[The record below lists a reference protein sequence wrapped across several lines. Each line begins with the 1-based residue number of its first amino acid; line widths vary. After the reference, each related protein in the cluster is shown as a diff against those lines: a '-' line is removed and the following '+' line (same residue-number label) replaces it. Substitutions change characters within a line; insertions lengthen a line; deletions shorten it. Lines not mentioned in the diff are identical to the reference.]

1 MMMKKTFSK
10 VLAVVAVGLLGLSTA
25 FAQTGQPFSAILT
38 LDTNGNG
45 KIDKVVLINSGSV
58 GSSFQAGTAP
68 NYDGFSVAG
77 YTFSDAAPTF
87 GDFEGDVAT
96 MPYADALRSAGVTG
110 LSIAGAGYQD
120 VFLSVTEKAT
130 FDGDAKPQVTY
141 NANTGQLA
149 MIGGGTKVGQIET
162 FTLEEQDGVFVSF
175 ASACTGDADAD
186 GRIDQVKIKLNGPI
200 ATTGF
205 AGSAFADMTAAP
217 APAHS
222 VTGGGIANDAGVG
235 VITLN
240 INEAYPQAWT
250 GEALTMVYTAGN
262 ITDQGGLR
270 LLNNFRAPLSTATN
284 FAVADCVAPFVTS
297 AETNDTNVAGGTAG
311 VTHIAGSPNMQGNGK
326 IDTYTV
332 TYSEVVTLPALADFK
347 AATSISDAFYG
358 AYTVASF
365 GASTLESGPHAN
377 LANRYTKS
385 VLNLTEKSTPDTDST
400 PSFTYTNQATASKRI
415 VDAVSLELAKGGN
428 TEASSTASS
437 VTFPGDDDAP
447 PAIVDI
453 CALDT
458 NKDGYIDAL
467 EFLYSEK
474 LGNNLGLYLNA
485 KASAAAARTDEAT
498 KGNAKWS
505 QNNFLVR
512 TNDGTNP
519 IAIDHAYTQARP
531 DDRTIRVFLT
541 GFDKSVLTDVAGTNL
556 GYTKAD
562 ATGEAA
568 TYHTDYMP
576 QSRYLADGNSED
588 IGDRDPVQTN
598 QAVPDG
604 FPAPGRELWLRNA
617 TDKAAPVAMYAG
629 TVDQNAN
636 GKLDGYYIIFSEPVD
651 GATVGA
657 QGTVTPAFS
666 VDGYGTVSVNVDHPK
681 DANDNDNVVF
691 VSFAEGSN
699 YDTGA
704 IPAINSGS
712 SINLD
717 LLLTMVDSPDLPQR
731 GGQVRVKYDGSAPM
745 TIEGTF
751 SNLATS
757 FTKLMLEDA
766 ANAANNKDI
775 TSAVTGVA
783 AVNGRGGSIF
793 ATVPVD
799 AALKT
804 ALQNGTVS
812 LKVYGTGTPA
822 PVELSV
828 ALTGTNIKDF
838 AGNAMVSVSDAM
850 NNTLNHKSGTPAVL
864 DRLFDDAE
872 PVLVR
877 AVGQVGFKRIR
888 VTFSE
893 TVKEVGAAEGN
904 FTYTNDGTPP
914 GTPTP
919 THASAYGGGAIA
931 FTAGSTSFTIEN
943 ATNNNLIKYDVL
955 GDVLGI
961 VRANITVN
969 NNYVSDMAG
978 TTAVSGRSATVTIAN
993 TLNIPNLPTDRYG
1006 ATPTV
1011 AKASGVAVVTAMQI
1025 TGAGQGGN
1033 PIWGTAA
1040 SSNDRKGNITNGVDI
1055 SINDPDAP
1063 KVVASW
1069 TLDRNSDGKVDLI
1082 LVKLDEEIDDNTV
1095 DASKFTVAG
1104 YTVNSFIKPATAGG
1118 ANDPRTY
1125 YWSNGA
1131 ENTATTMNQVDQL
1144 QDEWIALNVEK
1155 TGGAA
1160 EGDTDAKPQVTNAA
1174 GAVSD
1179 FNSNQIAANS
1189 TGVASM
1195 DYAGPA
1201 IVSANIIGPNTFVVN
1216 FSENVSGIDNGDILF
1231 DMNNT
1236 NSLPAPANI
1245 IAVNVT
1251 ARAVTYTTYPINLF
1265 MLAPSNNLKVS
1276 LSSINKIKDLN
1287 GTARFNLQNG
1297 AGAAPT
1303 ATLNGPNAGKVQAGD
1318 LVRTVSPITAC
1329 GATGPALVAGTNGAV
1344 VSGEICRSTNDPFH
1358 PSYQFGA
1365 TKVARYEIYMTKG
1378 GVTTL
1383 VAQFAPPST
1392 GSNSTTGTDKFA
1404 VTFAVAPTSGTVT
1417 FGVAVVGENM
1427 TKDDGVRE
1435 AGNNYT
1441 LATGAASNMVA
1452 WGTVNMTDD
1461 VPPANVGKDLSIVD
1475 GDAGK
1480 QLVASFTSSDHG
1492 RFETYGPAF
1501 GTSVGNTVTVYKVT
1515 EYKVYDA
1522 AGTLVA
1528 TVPVTQAIVK
1538 DGKVSITFEAPAFG
1552 DGNYTVKA
1560 SDGINVSE
1568 ASNAAAGLAIGGT
1581 VPGDANGDGKV
1592 NVQDLAVFAQ
1602 TYGATAGAGNYTK
1615 SFDFDNNGSIGLAD
1629 YARFAK
1635 LFGTGAA
1642 LGKTEQLPATSAK
1655 LSVEVKGNLAYVRAN
1670 GLANVQGFQ
1679 FDIAVDG
1686 GEVVKVQ
1693 DGAAFKGNSLSV
1705 ASGNTYAVASTAGA
1719 VENGVIAVIELSA
1732 KAKSV
1737 KLSDI
1742 IVVEARAAKGAD
1754 EVTGVGIPS
1763 EFALDQNYPN
1773 PFNPTTAIRFSLPE
1787 NANVKLQIFDMTG
1800 RLVKTMVAGQVEA
1813 GVHTM
1818 TWNATDNAGAPV
1830 ASGVYLY
1837 RIQAG
1842 NFVKVNKMTLLK

>member
-10 VLAVVAVGLLGLSTA
+10 VLAVVAVGLLSISAA
-25 FAQTGQPFSAILT
+25 FAQTGQPFSAIVT

-45 KIDKVVLINSGSV
+45 KIDKVVLLNSGSV
-58 GSSFQAGTAP
+58 GSSFQPGTVP
-68 NYDGFSVAG
+68 NYDGFTVAG

-87 GDFEGDVAT
+87 GDFEGDAAT
-96 MPYADALRSAGVTG
+96 MAYADALRSASVTG
-110 LSIAGAGYQD
+110 ISIAAAGYQD
-120 VFLSVTEKAT
+120 VFLSVTEKAS
-130 FDGDAKPQVTY
+130 FDGDTKPQVTY

-149 MIGGGTKVGQIET
+149 MVGGGTKVGQIET
-162 FTLEEQDGVFVSF
+162 FTLDEQDGVFVSF

-200 ATTGF
+200 ATSGF
-205 AGSAFADMTAAP
+205 AAGAFGDVTAAP
-217 APAHS
+217 APAHTVS
-222 VTGGGIANDAGVG
+222 GGGITNEGGVG

-240 INEAYPQAWT
+240 INEVYAQAWT
-250 GEALTMVYTAGN
+250 GEALTMTYTPGN
-262 ITDQGGLR
+262 VSDQGGLR
-270 LLNNFRAPLSTATN
+270 LLSNFRAPLSTATN

-311 VTHIAGSPNMQGNGK
+311 ATHIAGTPNVQGNGK

-332 TYSEVVTLPALADFK
+332 TYSEAVTLPALADFK
-347 AATSISDAFYG
+347 VATSISDSFYG
-358 AYTVASF
+358 AYTVASY

-385 VLNLTEKSTPDTDST
+385 VLNLTEKTTPDTDAW
-400 PSFTYTNQATASKRI
+400 PNFTYTTGQATTPVNKQIR
-415 VDAVSLELAKGGN
+415 DAVGIELAKGGN
-428 TEASSTASS
+428 TEATSTASS

-447 PAIVDI
+447 PAIIDI

-458 NKDGYIDAL
+458 NKDGYIDAV
-467 EFLYSEK
+467 EFVYSEK
-474 LGNNLGLYLNA
+474 LGNNLGLYLDA

-512 TNDGTNP
+512 TNDGVNP
-519 IAIDHAYTQARP
+519 IVIDHAFTQARP
-531 DDRTIRVFLT
+531 DDRKVRVYLS
-541 GFDKSVLTDVAGTNL
+541 GFDKSVLTNAAGTNL
-556 GYTKAD
+556 GYAKAD

-604 FPAPGRELWLRNA
+604 FPAAGRELWLRNA

-691 VSFAEGSN
+691 VSFAEGSSF
-699 YDTGA
+699 DTGA
-704 IPAINSGS
+704 IPTITSGS
-712 SINLD
+712 AINLD
-717 LLLTMVDSPDLPQR
+717 LLLTMIDTPDLPQR
-731 GGQVRVKYDGSAPM
+731 GGQVRVKYDGNAPM

-751 SNLATS
+751 SNLASS
-757 FTKLMLEDA
+757 FTKLMLEDS
-766 ANAANNKDI
+766 ANSANNKDI
-775 TSAVTGVA
+775 STSVTGVA

-812 LKVYGTGTPA
+812 LKVYGTAG
-822 PVELSV
+822 VELSV

-850 NNTLNHKSGTPAVL
+850 NNTLNHKSGAPAVL

-893 TVKEVGAAEGN
+893 TVQEVGAAEGN

-914 GTPTP
+914 GAPTP
-919 THASAYGGGAIA
+919 PHASAYGGGAIT
-931 FTAGSTSFTIEN
+931 FPAGSTSFTIDN

-961 VRANITVN
+961 VRANITAN
-969 NNYVSDMAG
+969 NNYISDMAG
-978 TTAVSGRSATVTIAN
+978 TTAVSGRSATVTIAT

-1006 ATPTV
+1006 ATATV
-1011 AKASGVAVVTAMQI
+1011 AKATGAAVVTPMQI
-1025 TGAGQGGN
+1025 TGAGLGGN
-1033 PIWGTAA
+1033 PIWATAA

-1063 KVVASW
+1063 KIAAAW
-1069 TLDRNSDGKVDLI
+1069 TLDTNSDGKVDLV

-1095 DASKFTVAG
+1095 DASKFTVDG
-1104 YTVNSFIKPATAGG
+1104 YTVNSFIKPATAAG

-1131 ENTATTMNQVDQL
+1131 ENTAATMSQVDQL
-1144 QDEWIALNVEK
+1144 QDEWVALSVGK
-1155 TGGAA
+1155 TGGA
-1160 EGDTDAKPQVTNAA
+1160 ENGDTDAKPQVTNAA

-1179 FNSNQIAANS
+1179 FNSNQMAANA

-1201 IVSANIIGPNTFVVN
+1201 IISANIIGPNTFVVN
-1216 FSENVSGIDNGDILF
+1216 FSENVAAVDNGDILF

-1236 NSLPAPANI
+1236 GALPAPANI
-1245 IAVNVT
+1245 VAVNVT

-1265 MLAPSNNLKVS
+1265 MIAPSNNLKVS
-1276 LSSINKIKDLN
+1276 LSNINKVKDLN
-1287 GTARFNLQNG
+1287 GTARFNLQNS
-1297 AGAAPT
+1297 ANAAPT
-1303 ATLNGPNAGKVQAGD
+1303 ATLNGPNAGKVNAGD

-1329 GATGPALVAGTNGAV
+1329 GAAGPALVAGTNGAV

-1358 PSYQFGA
+1358 PTYQFGA
-1365 TKVARYEIYMTKG
+1365 TKVARYEVYMTKA
-1378 GVTTL
+1378 GVSTL
-1383 VAQFAPPST
+1383 VAQFAPPAT
-1392 GSNSTTGTDKFA
+1392 GASGATGTDKFS

-1417 FGVAVVGENM
+1417 FSVAVVGENM

-1441 LATGAASNMVA
+1441 LANSAASNMVA

-1461 VPPANVGKDLSIVD
+1461 VAPANVGKDLAIVD

-1480 QLVASFTSSDHG
+1480 QLVATFTSADHG
-1492 RFETYGPAF
+1492 KFTQYGPSF
-1501 GTSVGNTVTVYKVT
+1501 GTTVGNTVTVFAVT

-1522 AGTLVA
+1522 AGALVA
-1528 TVPVTQAIVK
+1528 TVPATQATVAG
-1538 DGKVSITFEAPAFG
+1538 GKVSITFEAPAFG
-1552 DGNYTVKA
+1552 GSDYTVKA

-1568 ASNAAAGLAIGGT
+1568 ASNAAKGSAIGGT

-1602 TYGATAGAGNYTK
+1602 TYGAAAGTANYTK
-1615 SFDFDNNGSIGLAD
+1615 TFDFDNNGSIGLAD

-1642 LGKTEQLPATSAK
+1642 LGKTEQLPVTSAK
-1655 LSVEVKGNLAYVRAN
+1655 LSVEVKGNLAYVRAT
-1670 GLANVQGFQ
+1670 GLTNVQGFQ
-1679 FDIAVDG
+1679 FDIAAEG
-1686 GEVVKVQ
+1686 AEVVKVQ

-1705 ASGNTYAVASTAGA
+1705 ASGNTYAVASTAGV

-1742 IVVEARAAKGAD
+1742 IVVEAAAAKGAE

-1787 NANVKLQIFDMTG
+1787 SASVKLQIFDMTG
-1800 RLVKTMVAGQVEA
+1800 RLVKTMVSGQVEA